1 MKTRITHRNLTVI
14 WLLLI
19 FLSTLGVI
27 AVKVGLSGLVFSM
40 VLLLM
45 ASWKIQLIADW
56 YMGLRETRL
65 FWRMIIYVWLLV
77 VIGLIAI
84 AFVLTPNI
92 T

>member
-14 WLLLI
+14 WILLI
-19 FLSTLGVI
+19 FLSTLGVM
-27 AVKVGLSGLVFSM
+27 AVKAGLSGLVFSM
-40 VLLLM
+40 LLLLM

-84 AFVLTPNI
+84 AFVLTPSI

>member
-19 FLSTLGVI
+19 FLSTLGVM
-27 AVKVGLSGLVFSM
+27 AVNAGLAGLLFSM
-40 VLLLM
+40 LLLLM
-45 ASWKIQLIADW
+45 AGWKIQIISDW
-56 YMGLRETRL
+56 YMGLREVRM

-77 VIGLIAI
+77 VIALIAI
-84 AFVLTPNI
+84 AFVLTPDI

>member
-19 FLSTLGVI
+19 FLSMLGVM
-27 AVKVGLSGLVFSM
+27 AVKAGLSGLFFSM

-45 ASWKIQLIADW
+45 ASWKIQIIADW
-56 YMGLRETRL
+56 YMGLREVRM

-77 VIGLIAI
+77 VIALIAI
-84 AFVLTPNI
+84 AFALTPNI

>member
-19 FLSTLGVI
+19 FLSTLGVM
-27 AVKVGLSGLVFSM
+27 AVKAGLSGLLFSM
-40 VLLLM
+40 LLLLM

-84 AFVLTPNI
+84 AFALTPDI

>member
-19 FLSTLGVI
+19 FLSTLGVM
-27 AVKVGLSGLVFSM
+27 AVKAGLSGLLFSM
-40 VLLLM
+40 LLLLM

-77 VIGLIAI
+77 VLGLIAI
-84 AFVLTPNI
+84 AFALTPDI

>member
-14 WLLLI
+14 WILLI

-27 AVKVGLSGLVFSM
+27 AVKAGLSGLVFSM

-84 AFVLTPNI
+84 AFVLTPSI